1 MATKQE
7 GRVLIQEPSG
17 TWVESILPE
26 TPAMATYLEAGYGM
40 SLEKAQTIIAERPK
54 TPGLWPYEMFEK
66 AQAFVEAYEAHPK
79 PGPGRKAWRLTPHV
93 PQQRDKPKQ

>member
-7 GRVLIQEPSG
+7 GRVMIQEPGGS
-17 TWVESILPE
+17 WVESILPE
-26 TPAMATYLEAGYGM
+26 SPAMATFLEAGYGM

-66 AQAFVEAYEAHPK
+66 AQAFDYRVVVASDASSQGF
-79 PGPGRKAWRLTPHV
+79 PG
-93 PQQRDKPKQ
+93 D